1 MKSSIETINAQ
12 KNRIE
17 GNLEYIKSNI
27 GKMEG
32 PIFVELI
39 GTAKSGK
46 TTLLNNMTALLTK
59 NGVPMQKRAE
69 TAEYN
74 PIENKDIEE
83 YNIWMYSELMKN
95 LSEDMSDLTPR
106 VVIYDRGML
115 DRLPWIDFSVHE
127 GSIPQN
133 DSAILKHLFESE
145 FMKRYKPLTY
155 GFITSPET
163 SVLRKGREGR
173 LVNLKSVKLFNDC
186 MAQEDKAISAGSGK
200 YNKIETDRYQGYLK
214 EFIMDFAD
222 RMTSDV
228 RDIIQERIAEK
239 QVDDEIE
246 K

>member
-127 GSIPQN
+127 GSIPQE

>member
-32 PIFVELI
+32 PIFVELM

-127 GSIPQN
+127 GSIPQE
-133 DSAILKHLFESE
+133 DSAILKNLFESE

-228 RDIIQERIAEK
+228 RDIIQERITEK

>member
-1 MKSSIETINAQ
+1 MKTSIETINAQ

-127 GSIPQN
+127 GSIPQA
-133 DSAILKHLFESE
+133 DSAILKNLFESE

-186 MAQEDKAISAGSGK
+186 MAQEDKAISAGSGQ
-200 YNKIETDRYQGYLK
+200 YSKIKTDNYQGYLK

>member
-1 MKSSIETINAQ
+1 MKTSIETINAQ

-127 GSIPQN
+127 GSIPQA
-133 DSAILKHLFESE
+133 DSAILKNLFESE

-186 MAQEDKAISAGSGK
+186 MAQEDKAISAGSGQ
-200 YNKIETDRYQGYLK
+200 YSKIKTDNYQGYLK

-228 RDIIQERIAEK
+228 RDIIQERIA
-239 QVDDEIE
+239 
-246 K
+246 

>member
-127 GSIPQN
+127 GSIPQE
-133 DSAILKHLFESE
+133 DSAILKKLFESE

-186 MAQEDKAISAGSGK
+186 MAQEDKVISAGSGK

-214 EFIMDFAD
+214 EFIIDFAD

>member
-127 GSIPQN
+127 GSIPQT
-133 DSAILKHLFESE
+133 DSAILKNLFESE

-186 MAQEDKAISAGSGK
+186 MAQEDKAISAGSGQ
-200 YNKIETDRYQGYLK
+200 YSKIKTDNYQGYLK

>member
-27 GKMEG
+27 EKMEG

-127 GSIPQN
+127 GSIPQE
-133 DSAILKHLFESE
+133 DSAILKNLFESE

>member
-1 MKSSIETINAQ
+1 MKTSIETINAQ

-17 GNLEYIKSNI
+17 GNLEYIKSNM

-127 GSIPQN
+127 GSIPQA
-133 DSAILKHLFESE
+133 DSAILKNLFESE

-186 MAQEDKAISAGSGK
+186 MAQEDKAISAGSGQ
-200 YNKIETDRYQGYLK
+200 YSKIKTDNYQGYLK